1 MMDTYFPTS
10 ILLLLEAFHQYFPA
24 QHFAYFRG
32 YIWALAMLG
41 TTRKCMTNVART
53 CVFVERH
60 LASWER
66 FLAEAQWDLRGVSHT
81 LVTQVLQQLGGR
93 LYLWDALLAA
103 VDTTLIPK
111 VRGKMPGVQK
121 WHDHSGDPARG
132 ESLVG
137 HHWALI
143 GLVSTWGAGYLC
155 WPVLARLLP
164 GQLNPLGFVAG
175 PDGIQRL
182 DYWLVVVAL
191 VRELRQYV
199 GAQPLRVVADA
210 YFSKASFLNP
220 LGAEGLWVISRLRK
234 DAVGWDN
241 PSPVVG
247 KRPRGRP
254 RKKGRVWKL
263 ASLLQAEPSTEL
275 TVLLYGKEE
284 RVQVVWRDV
293 WLRDVAHQVRVVV
306 VATKREPIL
315 LVSTDLTLPPAA
327 IIVLYAARFPLELS
341 LRDGKQYLG
350 LGDYQCQSL
359 LAIHRFVHL
368 ALTAFCL
375 WRLTM
380 LRDQQSPWLT
390 AATATPAGALTPLS
404 FQRLHRA
411 LRRLVL
417 QRIFAV
423 SAPGTD
429 SQKPEVSYEPIF
441 RIAA

>member
-1 MMDTYFPTS
+1 MGKCDIPPPGIEAEGRCVMDTYFPATMMAY
-10 ILLLLEAFHQYFPA
+10 LEFFRQHFPA

-32 YIWALAMLG
+32 YVWALAMLG
-41 TTRKCMTNVART
+41 PTRKCMTNIAHT

-66 FLAEAQWDLRGVSHT
+66 FLAEAQWDLRGVSQT
-81 LVTQVLQQLGGR
+81 LVSRLLQQLGTSS
-93 LYLWDALLAA
+93 YLWDAVLAA

-143 GLVSTWGAGYLC
+143 GLVSAWGVGDLC
-155 WPVLARLLP
+155 WPGLARLVP
-164 GQLNPLGFVAG
+164 RQLNPLV
-175 PDGIQRL
+175 
-182 DYWLVVVAL
+182 
-191 VRELRQYV
+191 
-199 GAQPLRVVADA
+199 
-210 YFSKASFLNP
+210 
-220 LGAEGLWVISRLRK
+220 AEGITVISRSRK
-234 DAVGWDN
+234 DAVGWDD
-241 PSPVVG
+241 PAPVEG

-254 RKKGRVWKL
+254 RKKGRVWK
-263 ASLLQAEPSTEL
+263 QATLVRTEPLTEL
-275 TVLLYGKEE
+275 TVTIYGKQK
-284 RVQVVWRDV
+284 RVQVVWREV
-293 WLRDVAHQVRVVV
+293 WLRDVTCKVRVVV
-306 VATKREPIL
+306 IATTGEPIL

-327 IIVLYAARFPLELS
+327 IIELYAARFPLELT
-341 LRDGKQYLG
+341 LRDLKQYLG

-375 WRLTM
+375 WRLT
-380 LRDQQSPWLT
+380 LLQDQRAPWLT
-390 AATATPAGALTPLS
+390 AEHATPAGELTPLS

-417 QRIFAV
+417 QRIFAP
-423 SAPGTD
+423 SAPGAD
-429 SQKPEVSYEPIF
+429 SQKIEVSYEQVF
-441 RIAA
+441 RIAV